1 MNKLIEILNCDAK
14 WGIGRK
20 NGLLFSLPKDMA
32 FFKQKTMG
40 HVVAMG
46 ENTLLSFPK
55 SQPLKG
61 RVNIVLSK
69 DGSYSFDNVVNV
81 HSFEDFLKEIHKN
94 LQNGDVF
101 VVGGASI
108 YRQMLPYCDEVWLTK
123 VKEDGN
129 AEVFFENLDEKEEWA
144 LLSQSPLEEDNG
156 HIISFCV
163 YVNNSKKNLQ

>member
-32 FFKQKTMG
+32 FFKEKTMG

-61 RVNIVLSK
+61 RTNIVLSR
-69 DGSYSFDNVVNV
+69 DNAYQFENVINV
-81 HSFEDFLKEIHKN
+81 HSFEDFLKVIKEN

-108 YRQMLPYCDEVWLTK
+108 YHQMLPYCDEVWLTK
-123 VKEDGN
+123 VNEDGN
-129 AEVFFENLDEKEEWA
+129 AEVFFDNLDEKKEWR
-144 LLSQSPLEEDNG
+144 LSSRSTSEEDNG
-156 HIISFCV
+156 HSISFCT
-163 YVNNSKKNLQ
+163 YVNLDKKYF